1 LLKLLLIN
9 PATGSKGLGNLR
21 STTWPP
27 LNLPYLAALT
37 PASYKIEVI
46 DENIEPFKFKKAD
59 IVGIT
64 AYTSSITRAYE
75 IAQIYREQGITT
87 VIGGIHASMMPD
99 EAKNYCDVVVI
110 GEAENIWPK
119 LLEDFESGSL
129 KKQYM
134 GEWAGLENLP
144 IPRRDILQN
153 DFYDWGSI
161 QTSRG
166 CPMNCIF
173 CSVTAFNGGR
183 FRRRPLEAVINE
195 LEQIPQKKVLITD
208 DNIIGYSKE
217 DKAWAKA
224 FFSRIIEKGIKKY
237 FFTQASILF
246 GEDTELIRLAAK
258 AGVKIILI
266 GLESINS
273 ATLKS
278 YQKNINLVQLRQ
290 NKYYELIARIRK
302 SGIVLIGA
310 FVLGSDD
317 EDISIFQST
326 LDFIESSRIDV
337 LQITKLTPL
346 PGTQLWNQFVKEDRI
361 LSHDFPKAWQD
372 YRLTKMVYKPAK
384 MTVEDVYE
392 GFTYLRKK
400 YYGFW
405 KTLKR
410 TISTLWTSRNFI
422 TTVIAYKINM
432 SYRKAFRDSEHYE
445 IYNRPGLKRKFG
457 VKKENRFRSH

>member
-1 LLKLLLIN
+1 MKLLLIN
-9 PATGSKGLGNLR
+9 PATESRGLGNLK

-37 PASYKIEVI
+37 PAHYEIEVI

-75 IAQIYREQGITT
+75 IAKIYREQEITT

-99 EAKNYCDVVVI
+99 EAKNYCDAVVI

-119 LLEDFESGSL
+119 LLDDFESGNL
-129 KKQYM
+129 KKQYV
-134 GEWAGLENLP
+134 GEWTDLKYLP

-153 DFYDWGSI
+153 DFYGWGSI

-166 CPMNCIF
+166 CPMNCSF

-183 FRRRPLEAVINE
+183 FRRRPLEAVITE

-217 DKAWAKA
+217 HKDWAKA
-224 FFSRIIEKGIKKY
+224 FFSRIIEKGIKKI
-237 FFTQASILF
+237 FFAQTSIQF
-246 GEDTELIRLAAK
+246 GEDPELIRLAAK
-258 AGVKIILI
+258 AGLKIVLI
-266 GLESINS
+266 GLESVNS
-273 ATLKS
+273 ATLKT
-278 YQKNINLVQLRQ
+278 YKKHINLVQLQ
-290 NKYYELIARIRK
+290 QSKYNELIARIRK

-317 EDISIFQST
+317 EDLTIFKTT

-337 LQITKLTPL
+337 LQVTKLTPL
-346 PGTQLWNQFVKEDRI
+346 PGTQIWKKLSKEGRI
-361 LSHDFPKAWQD
+361 LTQDFPKAWKD
-372 YRLTKMVYKPAK
+372 YRLTRMVYKPEK
-384 MTVEDVYE
+384 MEIEDVYE
-392 GFTYLRKK
+392 GFMYLKRE

-405 KTLKR
+405 KTVKR
-410 TISTLWTSRNFI
+410 TIFTLWTSKNLI
-422 TTVIAYKINM
+422 TTVIAYQISM
-432 SYRKAFRDSEHYE
+432 SYRKAFRESEHYK

-457 VKKENRFRSH
+457 QQR

>member
-1 LLKLLLIN
+1 MKLLLIN
-9 PATGSKGLGNLR
+9 PATGSRGLGNLK

-37 PASYKIEVI
+37 PAHYEIEVI

-64 AYTSSITRAYE
+64 AYTSTITRAYE
-75 IAQIYREQGITT
+75 IAQIYREHEITT

-99 EAKNYCDVVVI
+99 EAKKYCDAVVI

-119 LLEDFESGSL
+119 LLDDFESGNL
-129 KKQYM
+129 KKQYV
-134 GEWAGLENLP
+134 GKWADLKYLP

-153 DFYDWGSI
+153 DFYGWGSI

-166 CPMNCIF
+166 CPMNCTF

-183 FRRRPLEAVINE
+183 FRRRPIEAVINE
-195 LEQIPQKKVLITD
+195 LEQIPQKKVMITD

-217 DKAWAKA
+217 HKDWAKA
-224 FFSRIIEKGIKKY
+224 FFSRIIEKGIKKI
-237 FFTQASILF
+237 FFAQTSIQF
-246 GEDTELIRLAAK
+246 GEDPEIIRLAAK
-258 AGVKIILI
+258 AGLRIVLI
-266 GLESINS
+266 GIESVNS
-273 ATLKS
+273 ATLKT
-278 YQKNINLVQLRQ
+278 YKKNINLVQLRQ
-290 NKYYELIARIRK
+290 SKYNELIARIRK

-317 EDISIFQST
+317 EDLTIFKST

-346 PGTQLWNQFVKEDRI
+346 PGTQLWKKFSKEDRI
-361 LSHDFPKAWQD
+361 LNHNFPKAGED
-372 YRLTKMVYKPAK
+372 YRLTKLVYKPDK
-384 MTVEDVYE
+384 MRIEDVYE
-392 GFTYLRKK
+392 GFTYLRRE

-410 TISTLWTSRNFI
+410 TISTLWTSKNLS

-432 SYRKAFRDSEHYE
+432 SYRKAFRESEHYK
-445 IYNRPGLKRKFG
+445 IYNRPDLKRKFEQQG
-457 VKKENRFRSH
+457 

>member
-1 LLKLLLIN
+1 M
-9 PATGSKGLGNLR
+9 
-21 STTWPP
+21 
-27 LNLPYLAALT
+27 
-37 PASYKIEVI
+37 
-46 DENIEPFKFKKAD
+46 
-59 IVGIT
+59 
-64 AYTSSITRAYE
+64 
-75 IAQIYREQGITT
+75 YREQGITT

-99 EAKNYCDVVVI
+99 EAINYCDAVVI
-110 GEAENIWPK
+110 GEAESVWPK
-119 LLEDFESGSL
+119 LLEDFESGNL
-129 KKQYM
+129 KKRYT
-134 GEWAGLENLP
+134 GEWTDLKNLP

-166 CPMNCIF
+166 CPMNCFF

-195 LEQIPQKKVLITD
+195 LEQIPQKKVMITD
-208 DNIIGYSKE
+208 DNIIGYRKE

-224 FFSRIIEKGIKKY
+224 FFSRIIEKGIKKT
-237 FFTQASILF
+237 FFIQTSILF
-246 GEDTELIRLAAK
+246 GENPELIRLAAK

-266 GLESINS
+266 GLESVNS
-273 ATLKS
+273 ATLKT
-278 YQKNINLVQLRQ
+278 YKKNINLVRLQQ
-290 NKYYELIARIRK
+290 NKYQKLIARIRQ

-326 LDFIESSRIDV
+326 LDFIVSSRIDV

-346 PGTQLWNQFVKEDRI
+346 PGTQLWNNILKEDRL
-361 LSHDFPKAWQD
+361 LSQDFPKAWQD

-392 GFTYLRKK
+392 GFTYLRRK

-405 KTLKR
+405 ITLNR
-410 TISTLWTSRNFI
+410 TISTLWASKNLL

-432 SYRKAFRDSEHYE
+432 SYRKAFRESEHYK
-445 IYNRPGLKRKFG
+445 IYNRPGLNRKFG
-457 VKKENRFRSH
+457 ATAVNRFTSH

>member
-1 LLKLLLIN
+1 M
-9 PATGSKGLGNLR
+9 
-21 STTWPP
+21 
-27 LNLPYLAALT
+27 AALT
-37 PASYKIEVI
+37 PAHYQIEVI

-75 IAQIYREQGITT
+75 IAQIYREQGIIT

-99 EAKNYCDVVVI
+99 EAKNYCDAVVI
-110 GEAENIWPK
+110 GEAENIWPR
-119 LLEDFESGSL
+119 LLDDFESGNL
-129 KKQYM
+129 KKQYV
-134 GEWAGLENLP
+134 GEWTDLKNLP

-166 CPMNCIF
+166 CPMNCFF

-183 FRRRPLEAVINE
+183 FRRRPLEAVISE
-195 LEQIPQKKVLITD
+195 LEQIPQKKVMITD
-208 DNIIGYSKE
+208 DNIIGYSKK
-217 DKAWAKA
+217 DKDWAKA
-224 FFSRIIEKGIKKY
+224 FFSRIIEKRIKKT
-237 FFTQASILF
+237 FFAQTSIQF
-246 GEDTELIRLAAK
+246 GEDPELIRLAAK
-258 AGVKIILI
+258 AGIKIVLI
-266 GLESINS
+266 GLESVNS
-273 ATLKS
+273 ATLKK
-278 YQKNINLVQLRQ
+278 YKKNINLAQLQQ
-290 NKYYELIARIRK
+290 NKYQELIARIRK

-317 EDISIFQST
+317 ENLSVFQST

-346 PGTQLWNQFVKEDRI
+346 PGTQLWNNIVKEDRL
-361 LSHDFPKAWQD
+361 LSQDFPKAWQD

-392 GFTYLRKK
+392 GFTYLRII

-410 TISTLWTSRNFI
+410 TLSTFWASKNLI
-422 TTVIAYKINM
+422 TTVIAYKVNM
-432 SYRKAFRDSEHYE
+432 SYRKAFRESEHYK
-445 IYNRPGLKRKFG
+445 IYNRPGLKRKFRSTAA
-457 VKKENRFRSH
+457 NRFISH